1 VRDGVHITGNSGIDA
16 LLLLQAR
23 LAGDAAL
30 ARAAMAPLAGIPNGR
45 PWVLAT
51 IHRREN
57 QGAVL
62 GGLLQALA
70 ELADE
75 AEIILPVH
83 PSPAVSGPVRA
94 ALGGHASI
102 HLLPPLPYAGFVALM
117 GQCRLVLTDSGGVQ
131 EEAPAIGL
139 PCLVMRD
146 TTERREGLFS
156 GNAALVGRD
165 PPTIVAAARAV
176 LAGGALRAAMA
187 EPALPYG
194 NGGAARVINDLLLGE
209 PRSQAVPSSPRT
221 LESSL
226 RSGAHHQ

>member
-1 VRDGVHITGNSGIDA
+1 
-16 LLLLQAR
+16 
-23 LAGDAAL
+23 
-30 ARAAMAPLAGIPNGR
+30 
-45 PWVLAT
+45 
-51 IHRREN
+51 
-57 QGAVL
+57 
-62 GGLLQALA
+62 
-70 ELADE
+70 
-75 AEIILPVH
+75 
-83 PSPAVSGPVRA
+83 
-94 ALGGHASI
+94 
-102 HLLPPLPYAGFVALM
+102 M

-187 EPALPYG
+187 VPALPYG